1 MSTDSDDNIIPD
13 EKLVSVNKFAGSSIL
28 LFLDQLLVA
37 IGNWVYWVL
46 ISKITSTSEI
56 GQATTIYSLAL
67 LVTTITQ
74 LGLEYPLLKRCST
87 NHDQNQR
94 QALGTVMV
102 IEIAITLASIPIVV
116 YIINDLYD
124 VRSLQEFT
132 WIAVGMIISSSIGF
146 VARFALLGISNVKKV
161 LVIDTL
167 GAVVKFAAGYTLVS
181 IGLGVFG
188 IVMSILLNI
197 LFVTCVYLFVVSKRF
212 TFSLGH
218 FDYFKEIIQDA
229 LANMP
234 SKLSRILIF
243 SLSIV
248 LLASF
253 HTIHSSDIGIFYLA
267 LMISLVIGGLTS
279 SIAYMIIP
287 PSTVSK
293 TDLSSSG
300 MRISLSLTT
309 PLIAALIA
317 APKAVLYTIGSQ
329 YTSAETVLLIL
340 SVSILPSAITINTI
354 SKFNNLGKPR
364 KLILIGSVEILTFLI
379 SFFLLVPHYGI
390 LGAAFSTLIAFVSS
404 ACLSLILSERAVLK
418 YIGISIISIIIGSAA
433 GRALGLVMS
442 GVGDGAY
449 PFVQILI
456 SVAITITL
464 IIALKNT
471 SIIEIR
477 DLVKGVVT
485 KR

>member
-28 LFLDQLLVA
+28 LFIDQLLVA

-46 ISKITSTSEI
+46 ISKINSTSEI

-94 QALGTVMV
+94 QALGTAMV
-102 IEIAITLASIPIVV
+102 IELAITLASIPIVV
-116 YIINDLYD
+116 YIINDLYE
-124 VRSLQEFT
+124 VRSLEQFT

-167 GAVVKFAAGYTLVS
+167 GAVVKFATGFTLVS

-197 LFVTCVYLFVVSKRF
+197 LFVTCAFLFVVSKRF
-212 TFSLGH
+212 TFSVGH
-218 FDYFKEIIQDA
+218 LDYFKEIIQDA

-253 HTIHSSDIGIFYLA
+253 HTVHSSDIGIFYLA
-267 LMISLVIGGLTS
+267 LMISLVIGSLTS

-287 PSTVSK
+287 PSSVSK

-300 MRISLSLTT
+300 MRIGLSLTA

-317 APKAVLYTIGSQ
+317 APRAVLSTIGSQ

-340 SVSILPSAITINTI
+340 SASILPSAITINTI
-354 SKFNNLGKPR
+354 SKFNNLDKPR

-390 LGAAFSTLIAFVSS
+390 LGAAFSTLIAFLSS
-404 ACLSLILSERAVLK
+404 ACLSLMWSERAVLK

-433 GRALGLVMS
+433 GRAFGLVMG
-442 GVGDGAY
+442 GVGGGAY

-471 SIIEIR
+471 SIIEIG
-477 DLVKGVVT
+477 DLVKAAVT